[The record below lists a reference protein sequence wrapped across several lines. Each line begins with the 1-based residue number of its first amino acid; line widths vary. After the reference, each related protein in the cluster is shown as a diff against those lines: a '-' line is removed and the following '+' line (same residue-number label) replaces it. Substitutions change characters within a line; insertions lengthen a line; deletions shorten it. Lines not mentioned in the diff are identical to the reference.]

1 MFKQANRIETD
12 FVLHTDLANKVNSPD
27 VYILTCR
34 SIVESWQEF
43 AVLVVVGQV
52 VRIWRETCM

>member
-1 MFKQANRIETD
+1 MFKQAYRIETD

-52 VRIWRETCM
+52 ARI